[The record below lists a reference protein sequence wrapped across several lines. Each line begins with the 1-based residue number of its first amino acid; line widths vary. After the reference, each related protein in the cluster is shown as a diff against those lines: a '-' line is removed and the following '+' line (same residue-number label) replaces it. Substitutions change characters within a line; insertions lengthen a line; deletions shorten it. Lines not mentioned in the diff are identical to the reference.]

1 VTIDVSSGLSHAT
14 VEVMELGRQV
24 RPSDPKLSVVKP
36 VFDVDGHLLT
46 TTERE
51 TGSTRSGPQAGRL
64 ATQQSTPVT

>member
-14 VEVMELGRQV
+14 VKLIELGRQV

-36 VFDVDGHLLT
+36 VFDVDGHLVT

-51 TGSTRSGPQAGRL
+51 TASH
-64 ATQQSTPVT
+64 